1 MGLSLNQLKP
11 HRLKIIRRSLK
22 VILIFLLLGLIAAVF
37 AYQSLKPDYDGV
49 KALPGIQS
57 EVSVYFDLYGI
68 PHIYGDNEEDAFR
81 AFGYVHAQD
90 RLWQMELLRRV
101 ARGGLSEVFGKE
113 LLPTDRFFL
122 ALGIWESSRETVEA
136 LDPDSKELR
145 LAKAY
150 QAGVNEFI
158 DKGPTPV
165 EFYLTGIDKTPFSLE
180 DMYNSIGYM
189 AFSFAMAHKTDP
201 LLSTIRDSL
210 GPAYLQDLEIGYDS
224 TATRIR
230 NYVPARRDSV
240 SLELGNAI
248 TAALREL
255 PLPQFIGSNSWV
267 LSPRKTSNGKVILAN
282 DPHIGFAQPSVWYEA
297 HLVSPGYEKYGF
309 HLAGIPF
316 PLLGHDRKLAY
327 GLTMFENDDLD
338 FFYEVNHPTD
348 STKYKVV
355 GGWENYGYK
364 TKIIKVKD
372 ADDVPFTYK
381 TTRYGPLVNGIA
393 AEIGEKKPVSMR
405 WTYTRRRNR
414 LMQVLYAM
422 SHARNIRDFESALP
436 DLHAPGLNIM
446 YGDAEGNIGWWAS
459 AHLFK
464 PGDSVNTKLIME
476 HSAAEDSSRFLDFTL
491 NPKAINPPWNYV
503 YSANNQPEPVEGFA
517 SPGYYLPENRA
528 RRIVDVLDSKDDWDL
543 KSVSAMM
550 LDDTSPVN
558 TEIVTDLAKAMDVT
572 LLEDKEL
579 KLLDRLNRWKG
590 NYPLKSIE
598 PTLFHRWVY
607 FFLKNTFHDELGE
620 GLFGQM
626 LRTHF
631 LKRVIAPMA
640 ARDSSVW
647 WDNVKTTDTLE
658 SKNKIIQLAF
668 REAVQSLRDQLGE
681 DYELWFWDRVH
692 TLEHQHPI
700 GRVEALRSYFNVGP
714 LAVRGSRE
722 VINNMAFSYQEN
734 GENHVTSG
742 PSTRRVID
750 FSDVEQSLG
759 ILPTGQSGNPMSPH
773 YEDQAELFIHG
784 KFRKMLLNRE
794 EIMGSSTSLI
804 IFKKQ

>member
-1 MGLSLNQLKP
+1 MGFLAT
-11 HRLKIIRRSLK
+11 
-22 VILIFLLLGLIAAVF
+22 IFT
-37 AYQSLKPDYDGV
+37 YQSLKPDYDGV

-57 EVSVYFDLYGI
+57 EVSVYFDPYGI
-68 PHIYGDNEEDAFR
+68 PHIYGENEEDVFR
-81 AFGYVHAQD
+81 ALGYVHAQD

-113 LLPTDRFFL
+113 VLPTDRFFL
-122 ALGIWESSRETVEA
+122 ALGIWESSSETVAA
-136 LDPDSKELR
+136 LDQESKEVR

-150 QAGVNEFI
+150 LGGINEFI

-165 EFYLTGIDKTPFSLE
+165 EFYLTGIEKTAFSLE

-224 TATRIR
+224 LSTRIR
-230 NYVPARRDSV
+230 NYLPARRDSV
-240 SLELGNAI
+240 SQDLGNAI
-248 TAALREL
+248 TEALRGL

-267 LSPRKTSNGKVILAN
+267 LAPQKTSNGKVILAN

-338 FFYEVNHPTD
+338 FFYEENHPTD
-348 STKYKVV
+348 STKYKVA
-355 GGWENYGYK
+355 GGWENYDYK
-364 TKIIKVKD
+364 AKIISVKD

-381 TTRYGPLVNGIA
+381 TTRHGPLVNGIA
-393 AEIGEKKPVSMR
+393 AEISARKPVSMR
-405 WTYTRRRNR
+405 WTYTRRRNM
-414 LMQVLYAM
+414 LLQVLYSM
-422 SHARNIRDFESALP
+422 SHARNFMDFETALP
-436 DLHAPGLNIM
+436 ELHAPGLNVM
-446 YGDAEGNIGWWAS
+446 YGDSEGNIGWWAS

-464 PGDSVNTKLIME
+464 PGDSVNTKLIMD
-476 HSAAEDSSRFLDFTL
+476 HSTADDSIQFLDFTK

-503 YSANNQPEPVEGFA
+503 YSANNQPEPVGEFVP
-517 SPGYYLPENRA
+517 PGYYLPENRA
-528 RRIVDVLDSKDDWDL
+528 MRIVDVLESKDDWDL

-550 LDDTSPVN
+550 LDETSPVN

-572 LLEDKEL
+572 LLSDEEL
-579 KLLDRLNRWKG
+579 KLLDRLNRWQG

-607 FFLKNTFHDELGE
+607 FYLKNTFHDELGDE
-620 GLFGQM
+620 LFEQM

-631 LKRVIAPMA
+631 LKRMIAPMA
-640 ARDSSVW
+640 AKDSSVW
-647 WDNVKTTDTLE
+647 WDNVQTKDTLE
-658 SKNKIIQLAF
+658 SKNKIVQLAF
-668 REAVQSLRDQLGE
+668 RDAVQSLRDQLGE
-681 DYELWFWDRVH
+681 DYELWSWDRVH

-700 GRVEALRSYFNVGP
+700 GRVAALRSFFNVGP
-714 LAVRGSRE
+714 FPVRGSRE
-722 VINNMAFSYQEN
+722 VINNMAFPYQEN

-750 FSDVEQSLG
+750 FSNVEQSLG
-759 ILPTGQSGNPMSPH
+759 ILPTGQSGNPLSPH

-794 EIMGSSTSLI
+794 EIIGTSTSLI